1 MKKKKLKARNIVPTI
16 PVVSKKLQDKDIK
29 AIANTI
35 MYKLQDDGINVCD
48 EKSLRTFERYVY
60 NTIKYYTLSP
70 LN

>member
-1 MKKKKLKARNIVPTI
+1 MKKKKLKARNFAPTTL
-16 PVVSKKLQDKDIK
+16 VVSKKLQDKDIK
-29 AIANTI
+29 TIANTI

>member
-35 MYKLQDDGINVCD
+35 MYKLQDEG
-48 EKSLRTFERYVY
+48 KSFNQIADYIERY
-60 NTIKYYTLSP
+60 L
-70 LN
+70 

>member
-1 MKKKKLKARNIVPTI
+1 MTKKKSKAKGIAQMT
-16 PVVSKKLQDKDIK
+16 PVLSKKLQDQDIK
-29 AIANTI
+29 LIANTI

-60 NTIKYYTLSP
+60 NTIKFYINP